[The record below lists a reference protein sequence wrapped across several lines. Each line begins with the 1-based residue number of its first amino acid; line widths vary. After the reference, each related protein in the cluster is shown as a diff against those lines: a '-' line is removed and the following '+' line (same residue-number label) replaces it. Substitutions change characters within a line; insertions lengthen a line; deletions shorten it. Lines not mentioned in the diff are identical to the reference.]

1 MYANPSKTGLLESK
15 VNSMQ
20 IAVYL
25 SMGDVNAAIESG
37 QWCWG
42 EDTQTRQKKTFV
54 YRVCTFLEYWIIHD
68 FYIFW
73 PKVYLILSFKA
84 PTKQN

>member
-1 MYANPSKTGLLESK
+1 MYANPSKTGLLVSK
-15 VNSMQ
+15 VSSVQ

-42 EDTQTRQKKTFV
+42 EDTQTRQKKPFV
-54 YRVCTFLEYWIIHD
+54 YCVFTFLEDWIID
-68 FYIFW
+68 DIYIFW
-73 PKVYLILSFKA
+73 SKLYLILSFKA